1 MWGSDLTEY
10 FEEALVHLLMKEN
23 FEFSLFFNFS
33 ASSSDEDE
41 KCLKELRREPQG
53 FEILPTEVMMKIFL
67 YLNPK
72 ELCRSAQVSKR
83 WNALAM
89 DGSNWKVIRPV
100 QWFRGQYNYKVRYS
114 MLHNSKHFK

>member
-1 MWGSDLTEY
+1 
-10 FEEALVHLLMKEN
+10 MKEN
-23 FEFSLFFNFS
+23 FKFSFFFFNFS

-67 YLNPK
+67 YLNPR

-100 QWFRGQYNYKVRYS
+100 QWFRGRYDYKVR
-114 MLHNSKHFK
+114 